1 MFVNY
6 QSQIPPMTRATT
18 KAIRNAPQPT
28 ATLSPAAGPL
38 SPSFENLKN
47 AIIPMTRTIT
57 NGIHAQ

>member
-18 KAIRNAPQPT
+18 KAIRT
-28 ATLSPAAGPL
+28 ATLRPAAGPL